1 MKRRKKMKKRGV
13 SRCAALLLV
22 LLMMMSTAVMLPSQ
36 DATAQSHKIM
46 GYVKTTDPGTGLVGP
61 LVGALVSLA
70 DVHGLDPSQLTG
82 TDGSYGFFVA
92 AGFYELEVSMD
103 GYFSQKYGPFRFDGD
118 ANMPIADFDLEP
130 TPSLDWEF
138 SGNVLAAATTQVT
151 LELVDFVTQDGIVE
165 NVTGTFDIMDD
176 SVDLSNPRIV
186 YNSYTGYWNHPL
198 NGTDNVMV
206 DGSDYTLDLW
216 TGVANIT
223 NGWMAAELTIGNGWI
238 DFIYDHSD
246 NTSSL
251 GNPYI
256 AAGYQAYKNSAP
268 WAPGDYILD
277 VETGFVDVQANFIF
291 GLDVL
296 EFDYEYHTPI
306 QGASLT
312 LYNVTKDHT
321 VSNADSNGI
330 GAFSLESWAGAFEVK
345 AEADTYQ
352 PKVIDI
358 QITGDQ
364 SMWILMDRAITI
376 NGWVTDYV
384 TSSAVDNVRAFLF
397 CTDSVPSSIKLLEA
411 DVFIS
416 YYKFDTYPGNFSLI
430 VDADGYEAQ
439 ILDIYV
445 TANAVYDFSL
455 NLSEEELVDAS
466 IGFVADDWNNITVY
480 KNLTLNL
487 DSHLPSLGTA
497 SLGSLELEIDLTV
510 GDGDG
515 SLTSTEWSDFEA
527 WLVDRGPQFLTT
539 TGLFTTDA
547 IDYTLELLGMASKYT
562 VAVTYDTQN
571 IWIETV
577 AWYTTSGISLDEPT
591 YNLELKTAYDKTILI
606 EGEDRILT
614 NFTYNI
620 ILPYDYELIW
630 NSSMNTDV
638 IGFTDIFVDPKKGV
652 GTGTVVIT
660 VAKSEIG
667 VAIARVT
674 GPLEGEGDLYVY
686 IFPGS
691 NQDDY
696 VAIVPAETEI
706 QFSAAESEDP
716 NGPDGVTISEYAD
729 FAWDFGDGN
738 VGTGIAPIHNYSD
751 PGAVPANYTVS
762 LTITEPGGNVT
773 NTDINVRVD
782 ARVPNALVSFDEDDW
797 ENKDGKMHIKEDID
811 FNFAADLSTDEM
823 WAGEDGNI
831 TRYEWDFDSDGI
843 PDGFTEEVETDFF
856 TEPGV
861 YTLNLTVWDWVGHK
875 SSNYSK
881 TIYVDDV
888 TPPDAMFTVLNS
900 TFVETNFPLEQ
911 ETVYFNASD
920 SEDNFSSQ
928 ENLTYTW
935 SIDGTIYNG
944 VNVSYVFSEPG
955 EYPVN
960 LTVTDEAD
968 VDGYSNISLVVAID
982 PTLHSHLQ
990 WVRDS
995 FEYTPGDPEVG
1006 QSVKIRATIINTD
1019 KGVDA
1024 NGLQVAFWIVE
1035 DEDNRI
1041 EGTVKY
1047 YDWTGVQ
1054 VFNTT
1059 IEAGGNITV
1068 EISWTPGSHGDY
1080 IIKISCNATNEPE
1093 TEEHDNSIQGDISVI
1108 EAQWVTTVII
1118 VVFVVLIFV
1127 IALILLFRRK
1137 FAGRFPKLSRKEKP
1151 AKDKKKKKVKK

>member
-1 MKRRKKMKKRGV
+1 
-13 SRCAALLLV
+13 
-22 LLMMMSTAVMLPSQ
+22 
-36 DATAQSHKIM
+36 
-46 GYVKTTDPGTGLVGP
+46 
-61 LVGALVSLA
+61 
-70 DVHGLDPSQLTG
+70 
-82 TDGSYGFFVA
+82 
-92 AGFYELEVSMD
+92 
-103 GYFSQKYGPFRFDGD
+103 
-118 ANMPIADFDLEP
+118 
-130 TPSLDWEF
+130 
-138 SGNVLAAATTQVT
+138 
-151 LELVDFVTQDGIVE
+151 
-165 NVTGTFDIMDD
+165 
-176 SVDLSNPRIV
+176 
-186 YNSYTGYWNHPL
+186 
-198 NGTDNVMV
+198 
-206 DGSDYTLDLW
+206 
-216 TGVANIT
+216 
-223 NGWMAAELTIGNGWI
+223 
-238 DFIYDHSD
+238 
-246 NTSSL
+246 
-251 GNPYI
+251 
-256 AAGYQAYKNSAP
+256 
-268 WAPGDYILD
+268 
-277 VETGFVDVQANFIF
+277 
-291 GLDVL
+291 
-296 EFDYEYHTPI
+296 
-306 QGASLT
+306 
-312 LYNVTKDHT
+312 
-321 VSNADSNGI
+321 
-330 GAFSLESWAGAFEVK
+330 
-345 AEADTYQ
+345 
-352 PKVIDI
+352 
-358 QITGDQ
+358 
-364 SMWILMDRAITI
+364 
-376 NGWVTDYV
+376 
-384 TSSAVDNVRAFLF
+384 
-397 CTDSVPSSIKLLEA
+397 
-411 DVFIS
+411 
-416 YYKFDTYPGNFSLI
+416 
-430 VDADGYEAQ
+430 
-439 ILDIYV
+439 
-445 TANAVYDFSL
+445 
-455 NLSEEELVDAS
+455 
-466 IGFVADDWNNITVY
+466 
-480 KNLTLNL
+480 
-487 DSHLPSLGTA
+487 
-497 SLGSLELEIDLTV
+497 
-510 GDGDG
+510 
-515 SLTSTEWSDFEA
+515 
-527 WLVDRGPQFLTT
+527 
-539 TGLFTTDA
+539 
-547 IDYTLELLGMASKYT
+547 
-562 VAVTYDTQN
+562 VTYDTQN